1 MRHAKFM
8 HHGMNE
14 SRANNFR
21 NFVNEKKEGKRVI
34 DNRTNIEKNK
44 WNENFYS
51 KKPTS
56 FRTKRRRRKK
66 NNHLHSSIFH
76 ETTFSILAIETEN
89 WNCLLKKMR
98 PIRPVNLSQ
107 ARLCVITAY
116 CSNRRPI
123 TRTYTRRCENTR
135 DTFNVWTQRGKTIQ
149 SRAKI

>member
-1 MRHAKFM
+1 
-8 HHGMNE
+8 MN
-14 SRANNFR
+14 RAQTIF
-21 NFVNEKKEGKRVI
+21 EILLTKKKKENALSIIGRI
-34 DNRTNIEKNK
+34 
-44 WNENFYS
+44 S
-51 KKPTS
+51 KKINE
-56 FRTKRRRRKK
+56 TKIFTRKSPRVSERREEEEKK

-107 ARLCVITAY
+107 ARLRVITAY

-135 DTFNVWTQRGKTIQ
+135 DTFNVWTQRGRGKTIQ